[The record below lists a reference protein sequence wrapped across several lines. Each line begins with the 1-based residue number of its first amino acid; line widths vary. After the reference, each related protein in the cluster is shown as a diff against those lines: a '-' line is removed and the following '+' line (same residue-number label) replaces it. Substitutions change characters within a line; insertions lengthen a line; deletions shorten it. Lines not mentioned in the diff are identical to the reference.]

1 MQYSDTSNEQG
12 LVQLARSYV
21 KADSDTFSDNLVRQ
35 YLNVAMDEYAS
46 MALKAS
52 HTWQFDDTE
61 YDDFPEATANLVLN
75 QKDYEFDE
83 SFLNVRRVE
92 IQDTTGGVW
101 RVLPSVD
108 EYDYKGVS
116 ITEREQ
122 TNGKPRR
129 YYLKGQSIILD
140 PKPDASVTGGL
151 KVYYERNVKK
161 FTGTAGQKPGIPS
174 LHHPWLAKHAA
185 YNFAVRENLQ
195 NRNELLAM
203 VDRQREEI
211 EDDLSR
217 RDKTRRP
224 QLTVKP
230 TLSK

>member
-1 MQYSDTSNEQG
+1 MIYSDTVNEQG

-21 KADSDTFSDNLVRQ
+21 KADSDTFSDNLIRQ

-61 YDDFPEATANLVLN
+61 YDDFPEATADLVLD

-92 IQDTTGGVW
+92 IKDVTGGVW

-129 YYLKGQSIILD
+129 YYLKGQSVVLD
-140 PKPDASVTGGL
+140 PKPDANVTGGL

-161 FTGTAGQKPGIPS
+161 FTGSASQIPGIPS
-174 LHHPWLAKHAA
+174 IHQPWLAYHAA

-195 NRNELLAM
+195 NRNELRDIVEKM
-203 VDRQREEI
+203 RGEI

-224 QLTVKP
+224 QLTVTA